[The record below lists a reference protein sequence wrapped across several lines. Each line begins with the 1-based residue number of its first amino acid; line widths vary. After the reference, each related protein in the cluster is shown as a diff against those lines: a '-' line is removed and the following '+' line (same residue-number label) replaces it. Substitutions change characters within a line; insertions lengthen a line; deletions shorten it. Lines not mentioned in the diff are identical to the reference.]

1 MPDRVMDR
9 VMVNFVMR
17 ALLLFCK
24 FVIDAF
30 FMEAI
35 VMWLQRNVFMDDPEQ
50 PEHSSEEPEGGQ
62 GQGQGQGRV

>member
-1 MPDRVMDR
+1 MADRVMDR
-9 VMVNFVMR
+9 VMVNFVIR
-17 ALLLFCK
+17 AFLLFIK

-50 PEHSSEEPEGGQ
+50 PEHSSEEPEEGQ
-62 GQGQGQGRV
+62 GQGQGQGHV

>member
-1 MPDRVMDR
+1 MPYRVMDR

-30 FMEAI
+30 FMEVI
-35 VMWLQRNVFMDDPEQ
+35 VMWLQSNVFLEEPEE
-50 PEHSSEEPEGGQ
+50 PEESSEEPEGGE
-62 GQGQGQGRV
+62 GRV

>member
-1 MPDRVMDR
+1 MPYRVMDR

-30 FMEAI
+30 FMEAL
-35 VMWLQRNVFMDDPEQ
+35 VMWLQNNVFW
-50 PEHSSEEPEGGQ
+50 EEPEEPEEPEEGK
-62 GQGQGQGRV
+62 GRV